1 MPTSSSSRHKA
12 DSYTSS
18 SKAERHRTADGKRHK
33 RRTDPTSSSA
43 LPLESPKSTYDD
55 EKDTL
60 DDDDIS
66 TTTLSRRNTAESSR
80 PSYANAFTTDPA
92 SVDYSGAQT
101 RTYPQND
108 APDSIQDRQDSQY
121 MSINRSVNDKHKSSS
136 RNKSD
141 RGSRKNRATNDHT
154 LNDENPALPQ
164 NQFPGE
170 IPSTYAEPY
179 RPPGLASQYYGD
191 QGQSVAFQPGVRP
204 TQPSIVT
211 SSEQA
216 HLMEPSLDPRPPPE
230 PSSLGQLGAA
240 ASYFADS
247 SYQNTSAGPSNPSKP
262 LKPSSRPNGQDQ
274 TVINPRTSPGPVKH
288 GSKPSHPSSTVPLSA
303 PLGEASSYYS
313 PGNFTSPQRP
323 PASEFLVSGSQSHPL
338 QPSGSSPATAGI
350 PLSGALVAGTAAT
363 AGALAFHQAQHHS
376 QAHQSGPSN
385 GPYNTGYTQM
395 QHRPQYK
402 HRGPL
407 GKLVEWFRDPQAV
420 AEFEQYTEAIGV
432 CKYCFDP
439 RSSAADAPRKHHYP
453 PRRRSSGSRYGS
465 TDRVDKA
472 YRASSDEDRRKRSK
486 SKNVVV
492 GGLAGYGA
500 AKLGRA
506 ALKANHDFDD
516 TYSVQTGRPLTQSRV
531 SFQDHP
537 THQYHSRRRSPSS
550 DRRKHV
556 HDHRKQ
562 FGPDKTNRKYERR
575 STGRRGSSSSES
587 SRGISRRAA
596 ALGVASAVPVV
607 SASRRRTSSRHRDG
621 SHSPSSKMP
630 HDSVSPSY
638 SYVDLPAT
646 NAESGG
652 VLGFF
657 TSPSANKRKGKGPKG
672 FFNFANSS
680 SSSTDLDLGYGS
692 GLVRR
697 KRSDRQLSG
706 RNKNLATAAGVAGLV
721 KLGNDLASESDR
733 RRRKGK
739 PRDYTDYGPERQ
751 PLRRHVSASKPD
763 DEWYDIDDSSDNT
776 SRFRR
781 GASSD
786 KNATYEK
793 NKPEFSR
800 EAIPRV
806 DLRGNRNSRQD
817 NVPFEYDNSLS
828 PLRQLEPRPISEASI
843 PNPLDASH
851 VAQHDAEY
859 ALSRPRHVV
868 STSVPLQQPQPMS
881 NVKTFIDK
889 SIAASPEA
897 EFSSPRSHREG
908 KSSQA
913 RKRQDY
919 RSDMPDTRT
928 RSRRD
933 SSPANLS
940 SQAKSEAS
948 SFIVSNQDRQDTD
961 VRGTDLWGASG
972 RKSKDRRKSADAALA
987 LGAAAVMTGALI
999 SGPGATDS
1007 EAKSP
1012 SNVKRD
1018 RSYSP
1023 NGRESQI
1030 ERQLQALY
1038 EEQRRARDRK
1048 RLPRVTAPQSSLTDI
1063 DDVVTKVTANG
1074 NTASSGTVTPPRRRS
1089 TVDKVHEKADPPTPE
1104 TQQQRIARM
1113 AAQRVKST
1121 PSPVYEDYRTFFLP
1135 KELAEHLQEHNDQAE
1150 HRDDLQA
1157 TILEITPGSSRT
1169 KSRLAFDPFL
1179 YHQFGLHPDDDPMS
1193 HPWPVPLL
1201 GLIEAT
1207 PPASRTHS
1215 ERGEPDP
1222 SEQPPDNRDQIE
1234 QEGIDNTKTTSADH
1248 DNRVYETESPSDG
1261 RVQAQQI
1268 SPHEQ
1273 EGQNIEQGSNNSRPD
1288 TDNGP
1293 RPETSRTWTLDDSEA
1308 ELLEKE
1314 IPTITDRPGISR
1326 AWTLEEDE
1334 AENLENEQAP
1344 GTSNGFA
1351 DISPRM
1357 VEITPRVRDL
1367 SSPKPDSS
1375 EHERGPPEHTPQA
1388 IYRSPFAETA
1398 TDLGILN
1405 EQHEPSGYTS
1415 TSPVTEGSHNIVG
1428 MNGRHY
1434 LEGLGD
1440 KGDASLDHERVR
1452 SGSPSS
1458 PHKQSF
1464 PVTTKSSG
1472 ARSTQASPPPETSSV
1487 LEYLVTGDKHT
1498 EVHRPQDATIVASA
1512 AVASDALRQSFD
1524 PANQHN
1530 DTTSDKSF
1538 LGIRPDMPQPTD
1550 REMPV
1555 GTDGVSG
1562 PLITG
1567 SADASRYNS
1576 PETRNQESG
1585 IDMDDMDDAILLS
1598 SNKEPDD
1605 FMHLESSTKTPL
1617 RRLSAIRTGGNV
1629 SSPTTPSNATA
1640 IPVHF
1645 RLPVSSPTNARF
1657 APSSP
1662 IASPNSPLTT
1672 PRTRQGRPRST
1683 EFTGKDIRPLYLVE
1697 RSNFAKSSSPI
1708 VGDYPPLPA
1717 SIASSSQPSVEDLR
1731 AEAQAQEHGY
1741 SLTPTHISAD
1751 LFRERARRHSYSRW
1765 DGEHPRPQS
1774 PDYLDSRSATPVPGE
1789 TQRARDNDRKPKPKY
1804 EFHSPSEL
1812 LQDPTLLYDNSDIDG
1827 DIRSASPLPSII
1839 STEADQDYVS
1849 ARSRSQSP
1857 PVSARSGS
1865 RDRRSASVS
1874 RSTSASWQ
1882 DAVSTITVGAAAASA
1897 LAFGLDQ
1904 KSGESSASKRID
1916 KDEFDPAGPLPD
1928 LSLFSMSRGKS
1939 ASNLH
1944 HADLGGALPDADS
1957 STTDLA
1963 QNPLSPPSLGR
1974 SSAEVDIV
1982 DDIDNISIANSK
1994 TSKKQRKKEKKKK
2007 NRVSVLAQT
2016 ETAIQTPE
2024 PDTSDRSRAS
2034 PPMDPLAVD
2043 STADLFETE
2052 KPILLTGDVP
2062 AAEGDTQPGS
2072 NDSQPQLQESSE
2084 ILAAE
2089 AAGASA
2095 LEKAFGA
2102 AVRARGLNVD
2112 MSLTDALTSFTEQAS
2127 CEQAESTRMPL
2138 STIEEESEY
2147 VTPMTDDPPDSEL
2160 VIGHVSI
2167 HDTGKEI
2174 DISGGSHSPRDMSPI
2189 TPSVPRLQEHVIDH
2203 LSEPATADIR
2213 QPEMAD
2219 PLQTGHAEES
2229 EVRQFEDQELAL
2241 QSRAY
2246 DNRPDFH
2253 ELSTI
2258 QPAEILSTSLQTQSP
2273 ATNTPSEKIHE
2284 IPDAIVDEEKDIMK
2298 RATAVSLHLHS
2309 RPDSELGFSSSATPT
2324 EALAEPSGHELTS
2337 AKSEVD
2343 LSTQVS
2349 LIGSLGDMEA
2359 AQTNV
2364 EPENVWPS
2372 VSAKKQKKQKKKNR
2386 RKGGSVDDDIDPK
2399 GSPQELIDGASPQ
2412 AAIDISKRG
2421 LPVGYSEDPGI
2432 PSSVNPIK
2440 TPEPLTDPLNS
2451 AHMSTDMP
2459 LHRQKELG
2467 EDPLGEAVSEPPSNL
2482 RMEEKD
2488 GSLFAAVGPV
2498 AGASCDGIN
2507 ASHAEVPVGD
2517 TAEGTSFE
2525 SAPLEPNS
2533 LDDAAGDE
2541 ITTGKDNPVVPPAP
2555 DQSSFD
2561 ARRGSA
2567 TTAVAESTSSSRVF
2581 EQMILDEE
2589 AEQNDLD
2596 ELFPV
2601 KTKKTK
2607 KSKKNQK
2614 YSNSDTSAPVSG
2626 ATNADDIIEPL
2637 PGAPK
2642 ALSPQTPPQNDDDLV
2657 QPKSKKSKRDKKDK
2671 KKSKLQAKG
2680 PFAQEAPSEAAQI
2693 SVQLVNILA
2702 EAQAGE
2708 TENLDDSGNGNK
2720 EKAPEAGSIDLQVE
2734 GPGPLADS
2742 SPFLEPTQVKKI
2754 LPGVGLDEA
2763 ITVTDAQIPGE
2774 DKNTAGRASILED
2787 PVSLIGSNFNLGQGQ
2802 TLEENDPPTPTLE
2815 QLSPTAESQ
2824 RKNISWDGNKDG
2836 DSDFAPGAQILPNDD
2851 FLGEETGITAI
2862 TSSHDQPETNIS
2874 PTDGTPPLLRPREED
2889 VVEAEVRHE
2898 AATPQVEETAGS
2910 DFLETEKL
2918 LPRDIG
2924 NLNSPFFAENTGSAA
2939 LDSTETLTDDVRHQQ
2954 SISATPDLISKE
2966 DRTHPPLSAIQ
2977 SSIIHYDS
2985 QNAPSTKTEYTQQQQ
3000 IGADDVVK
3008 AMAIDTAP
3016 EPTMEPAAVVMEGI
3030 DEVMWPV
3037 KTKKSKKN
3045 KKKEEALIAKEPSA
3059 ILPDFQAQTAS
3070 VTEPT
3075 TASLDISIS
3084 TPADD
3089 LQNLAFTGTPTASA
3103 LPDQDETGADETWA
3117 DRSKKKS
3124 KKEKKKKRQPLDIF
3138 YDIDPDGKDREVVQ
3152 LPETQLPDTVESAP
3166 TEANIIQ
3173 IGDDQGKENLDCL
3186 QPVEESNSTQNV
3198 GSLEDRKLVV
3208 DPIEDDRDEQEDT
3221 VRIGN
3226 VNDDDG
3232 HDEIGE
3238 IHRAAVHVDAVQ
3250 DALDQVL
3257 LNPNLEWGFKGAV
3270 SEEGSDFPDLVGS
3283 PIASYESTTISEP
3296 VEIASES
3303 LPTDG
3308 ASGEMLTRRSKRDK
3322 KKSRKASTFPSD
3334 FLSEPVPDQAFNTA
3348 IPPTDNLAVTGP
3360 LQTDASIADAEEQLW
3375 PTMKRSKKEKRK
3387 LRKSGLLGTLDI
3399 IDQEDVT
3406 KGESEVAQEQPTCT
3420 DSDPLASTVADVP
3433 SALIESEHAAE
3444 VSQNQPEISPPGGAN
3459 TAGTVFEEAASA
3471 SLNQS
3476 ELASGL
3482 ADPPIAPKID
3492 DDWGVSKKSKK
3503 DKKKKNKAVDRLA
3516 GLPEVNAPGPTKDQK
3531 SETSPAAETE
3541 RSIQHDT
3548 SEPVT
3553 TNTSPVADEAEDEWS
3568 VKKRTKKDKKKRRQT
3583 ASDFETQERTMI
3595 TGQDDYNLTPADFDH
3610 ENQNVD
3616 NEPASDDSATQN
3628 QIFDSREVV
3637 VEDQT
3642 ITTREATAD
3651 LGLIDETFSAVI
3663 RDKGSK
3669 GRADL
3674 QSESQLK
3681 EETPKESSEIM
3692 TRKLSEGKDEVDSQ
3706 PADVLNPVGRA
3717 VGQPLQNPSTSAETL
3732 ARLDAGDLNQA
3743 VDGVQLDRHHDSSDT
3758 PTPMTA
3764 TQQPTMLSSG
3774 GEPNATDSSASESK
3788 EAENHV
3794 VPLSGNHEDN
3804 NAKPRASVEGS
3815 LDVDSTRSP
3824 EAPSTTLPSSFEST
3838 VQETNTANEDP
3849 TSTSVTRLEQQQ
3861 DTGRAD
3867 KESFQPVLPGMFPPA
3882 TIVHPYDSAELFA
3895 PKASENETYDAVHAD
3910 DNAAVP
3916 FVSLQEPEQ
3925 WKDDATLE
3933 NTKVEVHL
3941 ESPPPVNDID
3951 GGESKAFE
3959 NAKEATWPELLDSD
3973 HGAVASGEGSSGI
3986 MAEDISL
3993 DMASPA
3999 DRTIN
4004 PQAVELRDSP
4014 PSSIPPSSKEK
4025 ISQETP
4031 APRSKKQKKS
4041 KKKQVKVAW
4050 DTAHELP
4057 SQETEDLINET
4068 GEHLGQGEGV
4078 LGEASS
4084 MNVSLDNPT
4093 IVTETDTMD
4102 EDDVVVQRGNIDSE
4116 EVNKKSRRIFEYNG
4130 TEDINLDDPE
4140 LAGLSAMRDSSMME
4154 VHGPDMPLSVPSSEE
4169 RHLDSHGHASA
4180 ADNSSDVS
4188 ETTRERRKRRRSPKP
4203 LTGEEPEDLPGQRSL
4218 TPPPEHDDLMDTAL
4232 GVAAGLGFGTSGGEA
4247 SRTSRP
4253 RSSSPKRQKSS
4264 EWSFNRVGVADR
4276 LTQADNVRDSRVQFE
4291 SPILAEEH
4299 FSSQRDSG
4307 FGGVVS
4313 QSQGDDRLAGNV
4325 LPRPLR
4331 PQSPTSSI
4339 EDTAESRSA
4348 GESKGGALY
4357 PIETPRRR
4365 PSPVDS
4371 TSKDRSSALFASSP
4385 AMPSP
4390 SNQSISSPSP
4400 RVMRNTGREPEH
4412 EATTPR
4418 SSGSNM
4424 LASNLI
4430 DRAAKVEVN
4439 PELID
4444 QAPGPTGT
4452 SLNTIREDM
4461 AEPMNA
4467 MGIGGPALVGIMGL
4481 GAAAV
4486 SSRDGGDSISRENF
4500 SHAKSLGGT
4509 KSRTSSLRNLRGT
4522 TDLPHHQST
4531 DTVAVPDPLKTSVND
4546 HIGGTPH
4553 LSDRDMAEVYDGY
4566 GSYPGS
4572 PRSPTRPASV
4582 RRRQS
4587 TQQLKELETRLDQL
4601 ANENRALAEAKLI
4614 AEQHLEAAHFEHNRS
4629 ENTNEEAL
4637 RATAA
4642 QIQERDVEISG
4653 LRQQVADLMATHETL
4668 RHEHQEKLEA
4678 IQAEHDQVE
4687 SAWTESSRELELLRG
4702 RHAELSQGM
4711 EMIVRQEIDS
4721 AVEQKNAEIQV
4732 LREELDMAR
4741 DKIRELQS
4749 QILAQGADQI
4759 LTIRDEDYFDGA
4771 CQQLCQQVQGWVL
4784 RFSKYSDNRVCRKTS
4799 EVRDDK
4805 IVDRFDNAILD
4816 GSEVD
4821 HYLLDRVK
4829 RRDVF
4834 MSVVMTMIW
4843 EYVFTRYLFG
4853 MDRSQ
4858 RQKLK
4863 ELEKNLGEVGP
4874 ASAVHQWRA
4883 LTLTL
4888 LSKREGFKAQRD
4900 NDAEAVSLEIFS
4912 TLSRFLPPPQNLEGQ
4927 IVAGLRGVMNTA
4939 VNLSIEMRTQRAEYI
4954 MLPPLQ
4960 PEYDTKGDLARYVY
4974 FNASLM
4980 NERSGETT
4988 SNDELERNQAVVRMV
5003 LFPLVVKKGD
5013 DSGQGDDEIVVC
5025 PAQVLIARPDKGKK
5039 ARGPGRIASG
5049 DSKSLRAMSTH
5060 SLGAMSG
5067 IEASENMI

>member
-1 MPTSSSSRHKA
+1 MPKSSSSRHKA
-12 DSYTSS
+12 GSYTS

-33 RRTDPTSSSA
+33 KRTEPTSSSA

-60 DDDDIS
+60 YDDDIS
-66 TTTLSRRNTAESSR
+66 TTTFSRRNTAESSR

-92 SVDYSGAQT
+92 SVDHSGAQT
-101 RTYPQND
+101 RTYPKD
-108 APDSIQDRQDSQY
+108 YAPESIQDRQDSQY
-121 MSINRSVNDKHKSSS
+121 MSINPSVNDKYRTSS
-136 RNKSD
+136 RKKSD

-247 SYQNTSAGPSNPSKP
+247 SNQNTPAGPSVPSKP
-262 LKPSSRPNGQDQ
+262 LKPTFTPSSQDQ
-274 TVINPRTSPGPVKH
+274 AIISPRTSPGPVKQS
-288 GSKPSHPSSTVPLSA
+288 SKPSHPSSTVPLSA

-313 PGNFTSPQRP
+313 PGNFTSSQHP
-323 PASEFLVSGSQSHPL
+323 PASEFLVSGSHSNPL
-338 QPSGSSPATAGI
+338 QPNGSSPATAGI
-350 PLSGALVAGTAAT
+350 PLYGALAAGTAAT

-376 QAHQSGPSN
+376 HAHQSGPSN

-395 QHRPQYK
+395 QHRPQHK

-407 GKLVEWFRDPQAV
+407 GKLVDWFRDPQAV

-465 TDRVDKA
+465 SDRVDKA

-486 SKNVVV
+486 SKNILV

-516 TYSVQTGRPLTQSRV
+516 TYSVQTGRPVTQSRV
-531 SFQDHP
+531 SFQDRP
-537 THQYHSRRRSPSS
+537 THQYHSRHHSPYS
-550 DRRKHV
+550 DRRKHA

-562 FGPDKTNRKYERR
+562 LGPDKTNRKYERH
-575 STGRRGSSSSES
+575 SAGHRGSSSSES
-587 SRGISRRAA
+587 SHGISRRAA

-607 SASRRRTSSRHRDG
+607 SALGRRTSSRHRDR
-621 SHSPSSKMP
+621 SHSPSSKTP

-646 NAESGG
+646 KAESGG

-697 KRSDRQLSG
+697 KRSDRKLSD

-739 PRDYTDYGPERQ
+739 LRDYTDYGPERQ
-751 PLRRHVSASKPD
+751 ALRRNASAGKPD
-763 DEWYDIDDSSDNT
+763 DEWYDTEDSSDNT
-776 SRFRR
+776 SGFRR
-781 GASSD
+781 GARSD
-786 KNATYEK
+786 KNATHEK
-793 NKPEFSR
+793 NTPELSR

-817 NVPFEYDNSLS
+817 NVPFEYHNSPS
-828 PLRQLEPRPISEASI
+828 PLRQLEPRPISETSI
-843 PNPLDASH
+843 PNPLNASH

-859 ALSRPRHVV
+859 SLSRPRHVV

-881 NVKTFIDK
+881 NIKTFIDK
-889 SIAASPEA
+889 SIAASPET
-897 EFSSPRSHREG
+897 EFSSPRNHREA

-913 RKRQDY
+913 RKRQDS
-919 RSDMPDTRT
+919 RPDMPDPRT

-933 SSPANLS
+933 SSPAKLS

-948 SFIVSNQDRQDTD
+948 SFSVSNQDRQDTD
-961 VRGTDLWGASG
+961 IRGTDLRGASG
-972 RKSKDRRKSADAALA
+972 RKFKDRRKSADAALA

-999 SGPGATDS
+999 SGPGTTDS
-1007 EAKSP
+1007 EARSP
-1012 SNVKRD
+1012 SNVNRD

-1023 NGRESQI
+1023 NGREAQI

-1048 RLPRVTAPQSSLTDI
+1048 RLPRVTERQPSLPDVDDI
-1063 DDVVTKVTANG
+1063 VTKVTTNG
-1074 NTASSGTVTPPRRRS
+1074 NAASSGTVTPPRQRS
-1089 TVDKVHEKADPPTPE
+1089 TVDKVHEKADSPPQE

-1121 PSPVYEDYRTFFLP
+1121 PSPVYEDYSTFFLP
-1135 KELAEHLQEHNDQAE
+1135 KELAEHLKEHNDQAE

-1234 QEGIDNTKTTSADH
+1234 QEGTDTTKTTPADH
-1248 DNRVYETESPSDG
+1248 DDRGYETETPSDG
-1261 RVQAQQI
+1261 RVQPQQI

-1273 EGQNIEQGSNNSRPD
+1273 ESQNKEQGSNKSRPD
-1288 TDNGP
+1288 TDNSP
-1293 RPETSRTWTLDDSEA
+1293 RPETSRTWTLDASEA

-1344 GTSNGFA
+1344 GTSNGFD
-1351 DISPRM
+1351 DISPRV

-1367 SSPKPDSS
+1367 SSPKLDSS
-1375 EHERGPPEHTPQA
+1375 EHERGPSDHTSRA
-1388 IYRSPFAETA
+1388 IYQSPFAETA

-1405 EQHEPSGYTS
+1405 EQHEFSGYTS
-1415 TSPVTEGSHNIVG
+1415 TSPVTEGSHRIVG

-1434 LEGLGD
+1434 LEESGD
-1440 KGDASLDHERVR
+1440 KGDTALDHERVR
-1452 SGSPSS
+1452 SESPSS

-1464 PVTTKSSG
+1464 SATTKSSG
-1472 ARSTQASPPPETSSV
+1472 ARAIESSPPSKTSNV
-1487 LEYLVTGDKHT
+1487 LEYRVTGDKQT
-1498 EVHRPQDATIVASA
+1498 EVPQPQDATIVASA
-1512 AVASDALRQSFD
+1512 AVASAALKQSFD
-1524 PANQHN
+1524 PANQRN

-1538 LGIRPDMPQPTD
+1538 LGIRPEMPQPKD
-1550 REMPV
+1550 REMPM

-1562 PLITG
+1562 LLITG
-1567 SADASRYNS
+1567 SADASRHS
-1576 PETRNQESG
+1576 PPETGNQEFG
-1585 IDMDDMDDAILLS
+1585 IAMDDIDDAIFLS
-1598 SNKEPDD
+1598 SSKEPDD
-1605 FMHLESSTKTPL
+1605 LMSLESSTKTPL
-1617 RRLSAIRTGGNV
+1617 RRLSAIRTGGIV

-1657 APSSP
+1657 ALSSP

-1717 SIASSSQPSVEDLR
+1717 SIASSSHPSVEDLR

-1741 SLTPTHISAD
+1741 SLTPTRISPD
-1751 LFRERARRHSYSRW
+1751 LFRERTRRHSYSRW
-1765 DGEHPRPQS
+1765 DGENPRPQS

-1789 TQRARDNDRKPKPKY
+1789 TQRARDTDGKPKPKY

-1812 LQDPTLLYDNSDIDG
+1812 LQDPSLLYDNSAIDG
-1827 DIRSASPLPSII
+1827 DVRSASPLPSII
-1839 STEADQDYVS
+1839 STEADQDYMS

-1857 PVSARSGS
+1857 PARARSVS
-1865 RDRRSASVS
+1865 RGRRSASVS

-1916 KDEFDPAGPLPD
+1916 RGESEPAGPLPD
-1928 LSLFSMSRGKS
+1928 LSPLPISGAKS
-1939 ASNLH
+1939 PSNLH

-1957 STTDLA
+1957 LTTDLA
-1963 QNPLSPPSLGR
+1963 QHPLSPPPFGP
-1974 SSAEVDIV
+1974 SSADVDIV
-1982 DDIDNISIANSK
+1982 DDIDNISITASK
-1994 TSKKQRKKEKKKK
+1994 TKKQRKKEKKKK
-2007 NRVSVLAQT
+2007 NRVSIMAQT

-2034 PPMDPLAVD
+2034 PPTDPLALAVD

-2052 KPILLTGDVP
+2052 QPVLLTGDVP
-2062 AAEGDTQPGS
+2062 TAEGDIQPAS
-2072 NDSQPQLQESSE
+2072 NDSQPQGQESSE
-2084 ILAAE
+2084 ILAVE

-2095 LEKAFGA
+2095 LEQAFGA

-2112 MSLTDALTSFTEQAS
+2112 MLLTDALTSFTAQAS

-2147 VTPMTDDPPDSEL
+2147 VTPMTNDPPDGEL

-2167 HDTGKEI
+2167 NDTGKEI
-2174 DISGGSHSPRDMSPI
+2174 SISGGSHSPRDLSPI
-2189 TPSVPRLQEHVIDH
+2189 TSSVPRLQENVVDH
-2203 LSEPATADIR
+2203 LSERVTADIP
-2213 QPEMAD
+2213 QPETAD
-2219 PLQTGHAEES
+2219 PLQTGHAEDS
-2229 EVRQFEDQELAL
+2229 EVRQFEDGEPAL
-2241 QSRAY
+2241 QRRAY
-2246 DNRPDFH
+2246 DVRPDFH

-2273 ATNTPSEKIHE
+2273 GTNTPSEKIVD
-2284 IPDAIVDEEKDIMK
+2284 IPDVIVDKEMDIMK
-2298 RATAVSLHLHS
+2298 GATAVSLHPHG
-2309 RPDSELGFSSSATPT
+2309 RPDSELGFSSSATAT
-2324 EALAEPSGHELTS
+2324 EALAEPSGKELTS

-2349 LIGSLGDMEA
+2349 PISSLGDMEA
-2359 AQTNV
+2359 AKVNV
-2364 EPENVWPS
+2364 EPEDVWS
-2372 VSAKKQKKQKKKNR
+2372 SASAKKQKKQKKKNR
-2386 RKGGSVDDDIDPK
+2386 RKGGAGDDDIDPK
-2399 GSPQELIDGASPQ
+2399 DSAHELTDGAFPQ
-2412 AAIDISKRG
+2412 AAIAISKRG
-2421 LPVGYSEDPGI
+2421 LPVGYPEGSGTPSSEDAI
-2432 PSSVNPIK
+2432 E
-2440 TPEPLTDPLNS
+2440 TPDPLTDPLNP

-2459 LHRQKELG
+2459 PRSQNEVG
-2467 EDPLGEAVSEPPSNL
+2467 EDPRGKTVSKPPSNL
-2482 RMEEKD
+2482 GMEEQD
-2488 GSLFAAVGPV
+2488 DSLFAAVGPV
-2498 AGASCDGIN
+2498 AGASSDGIN
-2507 ASHAEVPVGD
+2507 ASRAEDPVVD

-2541 ITTGKDNPVVPPAP
+2541 MTTAKDYAVTPPAP
-2555 DQSSFD
+2555 DQSSLD
-2561 ARRGSA
+2561 ARRASA
-2567 TTAVAESTSSSRVF
+2567 TTAMAESTSSSRAF
-2581 EQMILDEE
+2581 EQTILGGE
-2589 AEQNDLD
+2589 ADKNDLD

-2601 KTKKTK
+2601 KTKKAK

-2614 YSNSDTSAPVSG
+2614 GSNLDTSAPVLD
-2626 ATNADDIIEPL
+2626 ATNDIIEPL
-2637 PGAPK
+2637 PEAPK
-2642 ALSPQTPPQNDDDLV
+2642 PLLPQSPLQNDDDFV
-2657 QPKSKKSKRDKKDK
+2657 QPKSKKSKKDKKDK
-2671 KKSKLQAKG
+2671 KKSKIQAEP
-2680 PFAQEAPSEAAQI
+2680 PFAQEAPSDAAQI
-2693 SVQLVNILA
+2693 SMQLVNTLT

-2708 TENLDDSGNGNK
+2708 TENLDDRGNNNK
-2720 EKAPEAGSIDLQVE
+2720 EKAPEATSIDLQVE
-2734 GPGPLADS
+2734 GSGPLADS
-2742 SPFLEPTQVKKI
+2742 SAFLEPSQVTKI

-2774 DKNTAGRASILED
+2774 DTNTAGRASILED
-2787 PVSLIGSNFNLGQGQ
+2787 SVSLIGSNFNLGQGQ
-2802 TLEENDPPTPTLE
+2802 TLEENHPPSPTLE
-2815 QLSPTAESQ
+2815 QLSPVAESK
-2824 RKNISWDGNKDG
+2824 RKSIAWDANKDDDIDLASG
-2836 DSDFAPGAQILPNDD
+2836 TQISPNDD
-2851 FLGEETGITAI
+2851 MLGEQTGITAI
-2862 TSSHDQPETNIS
+2862 TSCHDQPRPNIS
-2874 PTDGTPPLLRPREED
+2874 PTDRIPSLLHPREE
-2889 VVEAEVRHE
+2889 VAVEREVRHK

-2910 DFLETEKL
+2910 DFLEAEKL

-2924 NLNSPFFAENTGSAA
+2924 NLNSASSVENTGSFA

-2954 SISATPDLISKE
+2954 SMSATPDLSSTE
-2966 DRTHPPLSAIQ
+2966 DGTHPPLSVNH
-2977 SSIIHYDS
+2977 SNTTHYGIAERSAEVEESGS
-2985 QNAPSTKTEYTQQQQ
+2985 QNASSPKTEHDQQQE
-3000 IGADDVVK
+3000 IGADDFVK
-3008 AMAIDTAP
+3008 AMAMDTAP
-3016 EPTMEPAAVVMEGI
+3016 EPTMEPAAVIVDGI
-3030 DEVMWPV
+3030 DEVMWLV
-3037 KTKKSKKN
+3037 KRKKSKKN
-3045 KKKEEALIAKEPSA
+3045 KKKEETLIAKEPSA

-3070 VTEPT
+3070 MTEPT
-3075 TASLDISIS
+3075 TASPDISIS

-3089 LQNLAFTGTPTASA
+3089 LHNLAFTDTQTVSA

-3117 DRSKKKS
+3117 GRSKKQS
-3124 KKEKKKKRQPLDIF
+3124 KKEKKKKKRQPLDID
-3138 YDIDPDGKDREVVQ
+3138 YDIHPDGKDPEVVQ

-3166 TEANIIQ
+3166 TEATIIQ
-3173 IGDDQGKENLDCL
+3173 IGDDQGKENLDSV
-3186 QPVEESNSTQNV
+3186 QPVDESNSSQKGGN
-3198 GSLEDRKLVV
+3198 LEDRKLVV
-3208 DPIEDDRDEQEDT
+3208 DPVEDDHNEQEDT
-3221 VRIGN
+3221 VRVEN
-3226 VNDDDG
+3226 VKDDDDI
-3232 HDEIGE
+3232 DEIGE
-3238 IHRAAVHVDAVQ
+3238 SHRVAVHVDAVQ

-3257 LNPNLEWGFKGAV
+3257 LNPNLESGFKGAV
-3270 SEEGSDFPDLVGS
+3270 SDEGSDFPDLEGS
-3283 PIASYESTTISEP
+3283 PIASYETTTVSEP

-3303 LPTDG
+3303 LPTDV

-3322 KKSRKASTFPSD
+3322 KKSRKASTFPTD
-3334 FLSEPVPDQAFNTA
+3334 FLSEPASDQAFNTA
-3348 IPPTDNLAVTGP
+3348 IPPTDNLAVKGS
-3360 LQTDASIADAEEQLW
+3360 LQADASVADAEEQLW
-3375 PTMKRSKKEKRK
+3375 PTMKLSKKEKRK

-3406 KGESEVAQEQPTCT
+3406 KGEFEVAQEQPTST
-3420 DSDPLASTVADVP
+3420 DSDPLAITVADEP

-3444 VSQNQPEISPPGGAN
+3444 VSQDQPKIYPPGD
-3459 TAGTVFEEAASA
+3459 AGTADSVSKEAASA

-3476 ELASGL
+3476 ELTSGL
-3482 ADPPIAPKID
+3482 ADAPIEPKID
-3492 DDWGVSKKSKK
+3492 DDWGVSKQSKK
-3503 DKKKKNKAVDRLA
+3503 DKKRKKQAVDRLA
-3516 GLPEVNAPGPTKDQK
+3516 GLPEVNAPSPTKDQK
-3531 SETSPAAETE
+3531 SEMGPAAETE

-3548 SEPVT
+3548 SQPVA
-3553 TNTSPVADEAEDEWS
+3553 TNTSLVAGEAEDEWS
-3568 VKKRTKKDKKKRRQT
+3568 VKKRTKKDKKKHRQT

-3595 TGQDDYNLTPADFDH
+3595 PGQDDENLTKSILDPTYITIDDSPLDNHVSKTETIGNTTKEQASTKADDTGSRHGEGAALETLREPADFDH
-3610 ENQNVD
+3610 ENQHAD
-3616 NEPASDDSATQN
+3616 NEPASDGSATQN
-3628 QIFDSREVV
+3628 QISESRDAV

-3642 ITTREATAD
+3642 ITTQEEDAAD
-3651 LGLIDETFSAVI
+3651 LGLTGETFSVAI
-3663 RDKGSK
+3663 RDEGSN
-3669 GRADL
+3669 GRTDL
-3674 QSESQLK
+3674 QLELHLK
-3681 EETPKESSEIM
+3681 EELPKESSEIV
-3692 TRKLSEGKDEVDSQ
+3692 TRKLSEDTDKVDAQ
-3706 PADVLNPVGRA
+3706 LADILDPAGRA
-3717 VGQPLQNPSTSAETL
+3717 SGQPLQTLSESAETL
-3732 ARLDAGDLNQA
+3732 ARLDAGDLSQA
-3743 VDGVQLDRHHDSSDT
+3743 IDGVQLDRHQNSSDT

-3764 TQQPTMLSSG
+3764 TRQPTMLSSG
-3774 GEPNATDSSASESK
+3774 GELNATDLSASELK
-3788 EAENHV
+3788 EAENQG
-3794 VPLSGNHEDN
+3794 VPLSGNHEEN

-3815 LDVDSTRSP
+3815 LDVDSTQTP
-3824 EAPSTTLPSSFEST
+3824 ETPSTNIPSSFEST
-3838 VQETNTANEDP
+3838 VRETTTANEDP
-3849 TSTSVTRLEQQQ
+3849 TSTSAIPLEQQQ
-3861 DTGRAD
+3861 ATGRVD
-3867 KESFQPVLPGMFPPA
+3867 N
-3882 TIVHPYDSAELFA
+3882 
-3895 PKASENETYDAVHAD
+3895 ENETFDAVHED
-3910 DNAAVP
+3910 DAAAAP
-3916 FVSLQEPEQ
+3916 FVSLREPEQ
-3925 WKDDATLE
+3925 WKDDATPE

-3941 ESPPPVNDID
+3941 GPSPPVDDID
-3951 GGESKAFE
+3951 GGEIKAFE
-3959 NAKEATWPELLDSD
+3959 DAEEATQTELLDSD
-3973 HGAVASGEGSSGI
+3973 HGAAASGEGSSGI
-3986 MAEDISL
+3986 MAEEISP

-4004 PQAVELRDSP
+4004 SQTVEIRDSP
-4014 PSSIPPSSKEK
+4014 QSSIPPSAKQK
-4025 ISQETP
+4025 ISQEKP
-4031 APRSKKQKKS
+4031 APRSKKQKKG

-4057 SQETEDLINET
+4057 SEETEDPINEP
-4068 GEHLGQGEGV
+4068 GEQLDQGEGV
-4078 LGEASS
+4078 LGEASPLK
-4084 MNVSLDNPT
+4084 VSSDNPT
-4093 IVTETDTMD
+4093 IVTETNTMD
-4102 EDDVVVQRGNIDSE
+4102 KDDVVVQRGNIDSE

-4130 TEDINLDDPE
+4130 TENIKLDDPE

-4169 RHLDSHGHASA
+4169 RHLDSHGHAS
-4180 ADNSSDVS
+4180 DPENSSDVS
-4188 ETTRERRKRRRSPKP
+4188 ETTRERRKRRRSPKL

-4247 SRTSRP
+4247 SQTSRP
-4253 RSSSPKRQKSS
+4253 RSSSPKQQKSS
-4264 EWSFNRVGVADR
+4264 EWPLNRVGVADR
-4276 LTQADNVRDSRVQFE
+4276 LTQADNVRDSGVQFE
-4291 SPILAEEH
+4291 SPILAEEN

-4307 FGGVVS
+4307 FGGMMN
-4313 QSQGDDRLAGNV
+4313 QSHGDDGLAGNV
-4325 LPRPLR
+4325 LPRPPR

-4339 EDTAESRSA
+4339 EDIAEPRSA
-4348 GESKGGALY
+4348 GERKGEALY

-4390 SNQSISSPSP
+4390 SNQSVSSPSP
-4400 RVMRNTGREPEH
+4400 RVMRDTGREPEH
-4412 EATTPR
+4412 EATASR

-4430 DRAAKVEVN
+4430 DRATKVEVN

-4444 QAPGPTGT
+4444 QAPAPTGT

-4461 AEPMNA
+4461 AE
-4467 MGIGGPALVGIMGL
+4467 GGPPLVGIMGL
-4481 GAAAV
+4481 GAAAL
-4486 SSRDGGDSISRENF
+4486 SSRDGDDLMSREDPI
-4500 SHAKSLGGT
+4500 HAKSLGGT

-4546 HIGGTPH
+4546 NIGGAPH
-4553 LSDRDMAEVYDGY
+4553 LFDRDMAEVYVSLSLEDDDGMAHVVR
-4566 GSYPGS
+4566 GLITDQR
-4572 PRSPTRPASV
+4572 RSR
-4582 RRRQS
+4582 
-4587 TQQLKELETRLDQL
+4587 
-4601 ANENRALAEAKLI
+4601 
-4614 AEQHLEAAHFEHNRS
+4614 
-4629 ENTNEEAL
+4629 
-4637 RATAA
+4637 
-4642 QIQERDVEISG
+4642 
-4653 LRQQVADLMATHETL
+4653 MA
-4668 RHEHQEKLEA
+4668 
-4678 IQAEHDQVE
+4678 
-4687 SAWTESSRELELLRG
+4687 
-4702 RHAELSQGM
+4702 
-4711 EMIVRQEIDS
+4711 
-4721 AVEQKNAEIQV
+4721 
-4732 LREELDMAR
+4732 MAR
-4741 DKIRELQS
+4741 IPV
-4749 QILAQGADQI
+4749 A
-4759 LTIRDEDYFDGA
+4759 
-4771 CQQLCQQVQGWVL
+4771 
-4784 RFSKYSDNRVCRKTS
+4784 
-4799 EVRDDK
+4799 
-4805 IVDRFDNAILD
+4805 
-4816 GSEVD
+4816 
-4821 HYLLDRVK
+4821 LDRL
-4829 RRDVF
+4829 RD
-4834 MSVVMTMIW
+4834 
-4843 EYVFTRYLFG
+4843 
-4853 MDRSQ
+4853 
-4858 RQKLK
+4858 
-4863 ELEKNLGEVGP
+4863 
-4874 ASAVHQWRA
+4874 
-4883 LTLTL
+4883 
-4888 LSKREGFKAQRD
+4888 
-4900 NDAEAVSLEIFS
+4900 
-4912 TLSRFLPPPQNLEGQ
+4912 
-4927 IVAGLRGVMNTA
+4927 LRVYG
-4939 VNLSIEMRTQRAEYI
+4939 
-4954 MLPPLQ
+4954 
-4960 PEYDTKGDLARYVY
+4960 GARV
-4974 FNASLM
+4974 
-4980 NERSGETT
+4980 
-4988 SNDELERNQAVVRMV
+4988 RN
-5003 LFPLVVKKGD
+5003 
-5013 DSGQGDDEIVVC
+5013 
-5025 PAQVLIARPDKGKK
+5025 
-5039 ARGPGRIASG
+5039 
-5049 DSKSLRAMSTH
+5049 
-5060 SLGAMSG
+5060 
-5067 IEASENMI
+5067 N